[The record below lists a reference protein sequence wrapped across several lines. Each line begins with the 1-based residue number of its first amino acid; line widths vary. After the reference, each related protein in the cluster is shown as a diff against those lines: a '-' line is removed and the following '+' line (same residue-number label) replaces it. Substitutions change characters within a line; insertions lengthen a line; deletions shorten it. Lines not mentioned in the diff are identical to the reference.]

1 MFLDRLR
8 NASPNNAC
16 VMESIDVTALYT
28 NVSNESAM
36 QAICEHLTE
45 HERTTNMYGFSIRQA
60 LKMANLAETIAMK
73 CVSLFAIIIFA
84 ISSDEFTP
92 MKVLVGKAVDLVTE
106 FLNESQIPTDL
117 GEEGSDDV
125 LSRTKMIIA
134 YGVGPAI
141 EK

>member
-45 HERTTNMYGFSIRQA
+45 HERTTNMYGFSIRQ
-60 LKMANLAETIAMK
+60 
-73 CVSLFAIIIFA
+73 
-84 ISSDEFTP
+84 
-92 MKVLVGKAVDLVTE
+92 
-106 FLNESQIPTDL
+106 DL